1 LISSSLRAATR
12 RRAAG
17 ALGAIAA
24 LAALAVASGCG
35 SSSSVSSASSSSS
48 STSAGSGGTLT
59 LYSAQHEQMTNALAK
74 AFEKQ
79 SGAKVRV
86 RFGEDEGLANQIV
99 QEGSASPADVLLTEN
114 TPPLELLSEKG
125 LLANVNAATL
135 AQVPS
140 QYDSKSGHWV
150 GVAARETVLIY
161 DPRKIAASELPK
173 SILDLAKP
181 EWKGKLAIAPS
192 EPDFVPIVSA
202 IDKLDGRAATTS
214 WLEGFAANA
223 KRYDDNEG
231 IVAAV
236 EAGQVDAGVINHY
249 YWFEQRAEVGAAK
262 VHSKLYYFGHE
273 DPGALVN
280 ISGAG
285 ALKSTKDPA
294 LAQKFL
300 AFLASKEGQNAM
312 THSGDWEY
320 PLLAGVAPPPGL
332 VPFAKLEAPAVGPA
346 DLGDGS
352 VPLQLM
358 QQAGLL

>member
-1 LISSSLRAATR
+1 LRSVFPRIAMLCASAALVGL
-12 RRAAG
+12 AAG
-17 ALGAIAA
+17 CGA
-24 LAALAVASGCG
+24 
-35 SSSSVSSASSSSS
+35 
-48 STSAGSGGTLT
+48 STSGNTLT

-74 AFEKQ
+74 AFEHKT
-79 SGAKVRV
+79 GATVRI

-99 QEGSASPADVLLTEN
+99 QEGSASPADVLLSEN
-114 TPPLELLSEKG
+114 TPPLELLAGKG
-125 LLANVNAATL
+125 LLAQVNGSTL
-135 AQVPS
+135 AQVPAR
-140 QYDSKSGHWV
+140 YDSPSGRWV

-161 DPRKIAASELPK
+161 NPKLIATTQLPA

-202 IDKLDGRAATTS
+202 IDKLDGRAATER
-214 WLEGFAANA
+214 WLEGFASNA

-236 EAGQVDAGVINHY
+236 EDGEVAAGVINHY
-249 YWFEQRAEVGAAK
+249 YWYEQAAEVGAAN
-262 VHSKLYYFGHE
+262 VHSKLYYFGHK

-285 ALKSTKDPA
+285 ALKSSNEPT
-294 LAQKFL
+294 LAQRFL
-300 AFLASKEGQNAM
+300 AFLVSAEGQNAM

-320 PLLAGVAPPPGL
+320 PLVAGVAPPPGL
-332 VPFAKLEAPAVGPA
+332 RPFASLQAPDVGPA

-352 VPLQLM
+352 APLALM
-358 QQAGLL
+358 QHAGLL

>member
-1 LISSSLRAATR
+1 LISSTLRAAAR
-12 RRAAG
+12 RQAAG
-17 ALGAIAA
+17 ALGAAAA
-24 LAALAVASGCG
+24 LAALTAVASGCG
-35 SSSSVSSASSSSS
+35 SSSSASSSSASSADSSD
-48 STSAGSGGTLT
+48 GTLT

-125 LLANVNAATL
+125 LLARVDAPTL

-140 QYDSKSGHWV
+140 QYDSKSGNWV

-161 DPRKIAASELPK
+161 DPRKISASQLPK
-173 SILDLAKP
+173 SILDLAHP

-202 IDKLDGRAATTS
+202 IDKLDGRVATTA
-214 WLEGFAANA
+214 WLEGFASNA

-262 VHSKLYYFGHE
+262 VHSKLHYFGHQ

-285 ALKSTKDPA
+285 ALKSSKDPA

-300 AFLASKEGQNAM
+300 AFLAGKEGQNAM

-320 PLLAGVAPPPGL
+320 PLAAGVAPPPGL
-332 VPFAKLEAPAVGPA
+332 LPFANLEAPAVGPA
-346 DLGDGS
+346 ELGDGS

>member
-12 RRAAG
+12 RRSAG
-17 ALGAIAA
+17 ALCLTALLVTAA
-24 LAALAVASGCG
+24 AGCG
-35 SSSSVSSASSSSS
+35 SSSSASSSSASS
-48 STSAGSGGTLT
+48 ANGNSGGTLT

-86 RFGEDEGLANQIV
+86 RFGEDEGLANQIA

-125 LLANVNAATL
+125 LLAKVDAPTL

-140 QYDSKSGHWV
+140 RYDSKRGRWV

-161 DPRKIAASELPK
+161 DPRKISAGELPK

-202 IDKLDGRAATTS
+202 IDKLDGRAATTA
-214 WLEGFAANA
+214 WLEGFASNA

-285 ALKSTKDPA
+285 ALKSSKDSA
-294 LAQKFL
+294 LAQRFL
-300 AFLASKEGQNAM
+300 AFLASNAGQNAM

-332 VPFAKLEAPAVGPA
+332 VPFAKLEAPNVGPA

>member
-1 LISSSLRAATR
+1 MPTTSRPTVRSSPRAA
-12 RRAAG
+12 ACAV
-17 ALGAIAA
+17 LVAIAVL
-24 LAALAVASGCG
+24 LAGCG
-35 SSSSVSSASSSSS
+35 SS
-48 STSAGSGGTLT
+48 GSGAGTLT

-74 AFEKQ
+74 AFERKT
-79 SGAKVRV
+79 GATVRV

-114 TPPLELLSEKG
+114 TPPLELLAEKG
-125 LLANVNAATL
+125 LLAQVSPPTL

-140 QYDSKSGHWV
+140 RYDSPSGRWV

-161 DPRKIAASELPK
+161 NPKLIAAGQLPA

-202 IDKLDGRAATTS
+202 IDKLDGRAATEG
-214 WLEGFAANA
+214 WLKGFAANA
-223 KRYDDNEG
+223 SRYDDNEG

-236 EAGQVDAGVINHY
+236 EAGQVGAGIINHY
-249 YWFEQRAEVGAAK
+249 YWYEQAAEVGAAK
-262 VHSKLYYFGHE
+262 VHSKLYYFGHR

-285 ALKSTKDPA
+285 ALKSSANPA
-294 LAQKFL
+294 LAQRFL
-300 AFLASKEGQNAM
+300 AFLVSKQGQSAM

-320 PLLAGVAPPPGL
+320 PLVSGVAPPPGL
-332 VPFAKLEAPAVGPA
+332 RPFAGLQAPDVGPA

-352 VPLQLM
+352 APLQLM

>member
-1 LISSSLRAATR
+1 MRTSSRPTVRSFAPAA
-12 RRAAG
+12 ACAVV
-17 ALGAIAA
+17 AA
-24 LAALAVASGCG
+24 LALVVAGCG
-35 SSSSVSSASSSSS
+35 SS
-48 STSAGSGGTLT
+48 GSGPGTLT

-74 AFEKQ
+74 AFERKT
-79 SGAKVRV
+79 GATVRV

-99 QEGSASPADVLLTEN
+99 QEGSASPADVLLSEN
-114 TPPLELLSEKG
+114 TPPLELLAEKG
-125 LLANVNAATL
+125 LLAPVDRPTL
-135 AQVPS
+135 AQVPAR
-140 QYDSKSGHWV
+140 YDSPSGRWV

-161 DPRKIAASELPK
+161 NPKIISAAQLPA

-202 IDKLDGRAATTS
+202 IDKLDGRAATER
-214 WLEGFAANA
+214 WLKGFAANA
-223 KRYDDNEG
+223 NRYDDNEG

-236 EAGQVDAGVINHY
+236 EAGQVGAGIINHY
-249 YWFEQRAEVGAAK
+249 YWYEQAAEVGAAK
-262 VHSKLYYFGHE
+262 VHSKLYYFGHK

-285 ALKSTKDPA
+285 ALKSSQNAA
-294 LAQKFL
+294 LAQRFL
-300 AFLASKEGQNAM
+300 AFLVSKQGQSAM

-320 PLLAGVAPPPGL
+320 PLVTGVAPPPGL
-332 VPFAKLEAPAVGPA
+332 HPFAGLQAPDVGPA

-352 VPLQLM
+352 VPLALM

>member
-1 LISSSLRAATR
+1 MHPSSRRTAIPPRLKAVAA
-12 RRAAG
+12 
-17 ALGAIAA
+17 LVAITA
-24 LAALAVASGCG
+24 LAATATGCG
-35 SSSSVSSASSSSS
+35 SSSS
-48 STSAGSGGTLT
+48 AGSNADGTLT
-59 LYSAQHEQMTNALAK
+59 LYSAQHEQMTNAFAK
-74 AFEKQ
+74 AFEKKT
-79 SGAKVRV
+79 GATVRV

-99 QEGSASPADVLLTEN
+99 QEGAASPADVFLTEN
-114 TPPLELLSEKG
+114 TPPLELLAEKG
-125 LLANVNAATL
+125 LLAKVDEPAL

-140 QYDSKSGHWV
+140 RYDSSRGRWV

-161 DPRKIAASELPK
+161 NPKLISAQALPA

-181 EWKGKLAIAPS
+181 AWKGKLAIAPS

-202 IDKLDGRAATTS
+202 IDKLDGRARTES
-214 WLEGFAANA
+214 WLKGFGANA

-236 EAGQVDAGVINHY
+236 EAGQVAAGVINHY
-249 YWFEQRAEVGAAK
+249 YWYEQAAEVGQAK
-262 VHSKLYYFGHE
+262 VHSKLYYFGHK

-285 ALKSTKDPA
+285 ALKSSKDPA
-294 LAQKFL
+294 LAQQFL
-300 AFLASKEGQNAM
+300 AFLLSTEGQNAM

-320 PLLAGVAPPPGL
+320 PLAAGVTPPTGL
-332 VPFAKLEAPAVGPA
+332 RPFASLQAPDVGPA

-352 VPLQLM
+352 EPLKLM

>member
-1 LISSSLRAATR
+1 LLSSPTR
-12 RRAAG
+12 RRRAV
-17 ALGAIAA
+17 AA
-24 LAALAVASGCG
+24 LPAAIVPILLCLLWSGCG
-35 SSSSVSSASSSSS
+35 SSASSSSA
-48 STSAGSGGTLT
+48 STAAPTSFKGDTLT

-74 AFEKQ
+74 AFERET
-79 SGAKVRV
+79 GAKVRI

-99 QEGSASPADVLLTEN
+99 QEGAASPADALLTEN
-114 TPPLELLSEKG
+114 TPPLELLTEKD
-125 LLANVNAATL
+125 LLAKVDPATL
-135 AQVPS
+135 ARVPAAYS
-140 QYDSKSGHWV
+140 SAGGHWV

-161 DPRKIAASELPK
+161 NPKLLAGLRLPP

-202 IDKLDGRAATTS
+202 IEKLDGRAKAQS
-214 WLEGFAANA
+214 WLEGFAKNA

-236 EAGQVDAGVINHY
+236 EAGQVAAGVINHY
-249 YWFEQRAEVGAAK
+249 YWYEQRAEVGASK
-262 VHSKLYYFGHE
+262 VHSKLYYFGHK

-285 ALKSTKDPA
+285 ALESSRNPA
-294 LAQKFL
+294 LAQRFL
-300 AFLASKEGQNAM
+300 AFLVSKPGQEAM

-320 PLLAGVAPPPGL
+320 PLAPGVAPPSGL
-332 VPFAKLEAPAVGPA
+332 RPFASLEAPEIGPA
-346 DLGDGS
+346 VLGDGS
-352 VPLQLM
+352 QPLALM

>member
-1 LISSSLRAATR
+1 MRLSSPRLAFAAVP
-12 RRAAG
+12 
-17 ALGAIAA
+17 
-24 LAALAVASGCG
+24 LAALALVAIGCG
-35 SSSSVSSASSSSS
+35 SSSSSGSSASS
-48 STSAGSGGTLT
+48 GKGGTLT
-59 LYSAQHEQMTNALAK
+59 LYSAQHEQMTNAFAK
-74 AFEKQ
+74 AFEKKT
-79 SGAKVRV
+79 GATVRV
-86 RFGEDEGLANQIV
+86 RFGEDEGLANQIA
-99 QEGSASPADVLLTEN
+99 QEGEASPADVLLTEN

-125 LLANVNAATL
+125 LLAKVEPATL

-140 QYDSKSGHWV
+140 ADDSRSGNWV

-161 DPRKIAASELPK
+161 NPKLLGSMALPK

-202 IDKLDGRAATTS
+202 IDKLDGRAATET
-214 WLEGFAANA
+214 WLKGFAANA

-236 EAGQVDAGVINHY
+236 EAGQVAAGIINHY
-249 YWFEQRAEVGAAK
+249 YWYEQRAEVGASK
-262 VHSKLYYFGHE
+262 VHSKLYYFGHQ

-285 ALKSTKDPA
+285 ALKSSKDPV
-294 LAQKFL
+294 LAQRFL
-300 AFLASKEGQNAM
+300 SFLVSKEGQNVM

-320 PLLAGVAPPPGL
+320 PLVAGVTPPPGL
-332 VPFAKLEAPAVGPA
+332 NAFTSLQAPDIGPAV
-346 DLGDGS
+346 LGDGS
-352 VPLQLM
+352 QPLALM

>member
-1 LISSSLRAATR
+1 MLVAISV
-12 RRAAG
+12 
-17 ALGAIAA
+17 AA
-24 LAALAVASGCG
+24 LAILAVGCG
-35 SSSSVSSASSSSS
+35 STSSS
-48 STSAGSGGTLT
+48 GSGAGTLT

-74 AFEKQ
+74 AFERKT
-79 SGAKVRV
+79 GASVRV

-99 QEGSASPADVLLTEN
+99 QEGSASPADALLTEN
-114 TPPLELLSEKG
+114 TPPLELLAEKG
-125 LLANVNAATL
+125 LLAPVERSTL
-135 AQVPS
+135 AQVPGR
-140 QYDSKSGHWV
+140 YDSPSGRWV

-161 DPRKIAASELPK
+161 NPKLISASQLPP

-202 IDKLDGRAATTS
+202 IDKLDGRAATTR
-214 WLEGFAANA
+214 WLEGFGANA

-236 EAGQVDAGVINHY
+236 EGGQVAAGIINHY
-249 YWFEQRAEVGAAK
+249 YWYEQRAEVSASN
-262 VHSKLYYFGHE
+262 VHSKLYYFGHK

-285 ALKSTKDPA
+285 ALKSSENPA
-294 LAQKFL
+294 LAQRFL
-300 AFLASKEGQNAM
+300 TFLVSSEGQNAM

-320 PLLAGVAPPPGL
+320 PLVAGVAPPPGL
-332 VPFAKLEAPAVGPA
+332 LPFASLQPPEVGPA

-352 VPLQLM
+352 TPLKLM

>member
-1 LISSSLRAATR
+1 VLV
-12 RRAAG
+12 G
-17 ALGAIAA
+17 
-24 LAALAVASGCG
+24 LAAIASGCG
-35 SSSSVSSASSSSS
+35 SSSS
-48 STSAGSGGTLT
+48 TSAATGSGSGGSSGGTLT

-79 SGAKVRV
+79 SGATVRV

-114 TPPLELLSEKG
+114 TPPLELLNEKR
-125 LLANVNAATL
+125 LLAKVDAPTL
-135 AQVPS
+135 AHVPS
-140 QYDSKSGHWV
+140 QYDSNSGHWV

-161 DPRKIAASELPK
+161 NPRKVAASELPK

-202 IDKLDGRAATTS
+202 IDKLDGRGATTS

-285 ALKSTKDPA
+285 ALKSSNDPA
-294 LAQKFL
+294 LAQSFL
-300 AFLASKEGQNAM
+300 AFLAGKEGQNAM

-320 PLLAGVAPPPGL
+320 PLVAGVAPPPGL

>member
-1 LISSSLRAATR
+1 LRISPRPTAVSLCLAAVVS
-12 RRAAG
+12 A
-17 ALGAIAA
+17 AA
-24 LAALAVASGCG
+24 LATGCG
-35 SSSSVSSASSSSS
+35 SPSSAAS
-48 STSAGSGGTLT
+48 GTLT

-74 AFEKQ
+74 AFERKT
-79 SGAKVRV
+79 GAKVRV
-86 RFGEDEGLANQIV
+86 RFGEDEGLANQVV

-125 LLANVNAATL
+125 LLAQVDRPTL
-135 AQVPS
+135 EQVPPR
-140 QYDSKSGHWV
+140 YDSPTGHWV

-161 DPRKIAASELPK
+161 DPKLVSAPELPT

-202 IDKLDGRAATTS
+202 IDKLDGRAATER
-214 WLEGFAANA
+214 WLQGFAANA

-236 EAGQVDAGVINHY
+236 EAGQVGAGVINHY
-249 YWFEQRAEVGAAK
+249 YWYEQAAEVGAAN
-262 VHSKLYYFGHE
+262 VHSKLYYFGHK

-285 ALKSTKDPA
+285 ALKSSRDPA
-294 LAQKFL
+294 LAQRFL
-300 AFLASKEGQNAM
+300 AFLVSREGQNAM

-320 PLLAGVAPPPGL
+320 PLVAGVTPPPGL
-332 VPFAKLEAPAVGPA
+332 RPFASLQAPDVGPA

-358 QQAGLL
+358 QEAGLL

>member
-1 LISSSLRAATR
+1 LRTPPRPIARSLWFS
-12 RRAAG
+12 
-17 ALGAIAA
+17 AA
-24 LAALAVASGCG
+24 LAACVALAAGCG
-35 SSSSVSSASSSSS
+35 SSSSS
-48 STSAGSGGTLT
+48 GSGTLT

-74 AFEKQ
+74 AFERK

-86 RFGEDEGLANQIV
+86 RFGEDEGLANQLV
-99 QEGSASPADVLLTEN
+99 QEGPASPADVLLTEN
-114 TPPLELLSEKG
+114 TPPLELLAEKG
-125 LLANVNAATL
+125 LLAPVDGPTL
-135 AQVPS
+135 RQVPAR
-140 QYDSKSGHWV
+140 YDSPSGHWV

-161 DPRKIAASELPK
+161 NPRLVSASQLPS

-202 IDKLDGRAATTS
+202 IDKLDGRAATER
-214 WLEGFAANA
+214 WLQGFAANA

-236 EAGQVDAGVINHY
+236 EAGQVGAGIINHY
-249 YWFEQRAEVGAAK
+249 YWYEQAAEVGAAK
-262 VHSKLYYFGHE
+262 VHSKLYYFGHK

-285 ALKSTKDPA
+285 ALKSSKDPA
-294 LAQKFL
+294 LAQRFL
-300 AFLASKEGQNAM
+300 AFLVSKEGQNAM

-320 PLLAGVAPPPGL
+320 PLVAGVTPPPGL
-332 VPFAKLEAPAVGPA
+332 RPFAGLQAPEVGPA

-358 QQAGLL
+358 QEAGLL

>member
-1 LISSSLRAATR
+1 LRTPSRPAIRSLPLVAAC
-12 RRAAG
+12 AV
-17 ALGAIAA
+17 
-24 LAALAVASGCG
+24 LATLAVLVVSGCG
-35 SSSSVSSASSSSS
+35 SS
-48 STSAGSGGTLT
+48 GSGARTLT

-74 AFEKQ
+74 AFERKT
-79 SGAKVRV
+79 GATVRV
-86 RFGEDEGLANQIV
+86 RFGEDEGLANQVV

-114 TPPLELLSEKG
+114 TPPLELLAEKG
-125 LLANVNAATL
+125 LLAAVDRPTL

-140 QYDSKSGHWV
+140 RYDSPSGHWV

-161 DPRKIAASELPK
+161 NPKLVSASELPA

-202 IDKLDGRAATTS
+202 IDKLDGRAATES
-214 WLEGFAANA
+214 WLKGFAANA
-223 KRYDDNEG
+223 NRYDDNEG

-236 EAGQVDAGVINHY
+236 EAGQVGAGIINHY
-249 YWFEQRAEVGAAK
+249 YWYEQAAEVGAAN
-262 VHSKLYYFGHE
+262 VHSKLYYFGHK

-285 ALKSTKDPA
+285 ALKSSTDPA
-294 LAQKFL
+294 LAQRFL
-300 AFLASKEGQNAM
+300 AFLVSKQGQNAM

-320 PLLAGVAPPPGL
+320 PLVAGVTPPPGL
-332 VPFAKLEAPAVGPA
+332 RPFAALQAPEVGPA

-352 VPLQLM
+352 VPLRLM

>member
-1 LISSSLRAATR
+1 LHLSLP
-12 RRAAG
+12 RRAT
-17 ALGAIAA
+17 ALCTTLS
-24 LAALAVASGCG
+24 LAALATVAAGCG
-35 SSSSVSSASSSSS
+35 SSSSVSSASSARG
-48 STSAGSGGTLT
+48 AGAASGGTLT
-59 LYSAQHEQMTNALAK
+59 LYSAQHEQMTGALAK

-79 SGAKVRV
+79 SGATVRV

-125 LLANVNAATL
+125 RLASVDAPTLANV
-135 AQVPS
+135 PS
-140 QYDSKSGHWV
+140 RYDSKSGRWV

-181 EWKGKLAIAPS
+181 EWNGKLAIAPS
-192 EPDFVPIVSA
+192 EPDFVPIVST
-202 IDKLDGRAATTS
+202 IDKLDGRAATTR
-214 WLEGFAANA
+214 WLEGFASNA

-236 EAGQVDAGVINHY
+236 EAGQVAAGVINHY

-285 ALKSTKDPA
+285 VLKSSKDPA

-300 AFLASKEGQNAM
+300 AFLASKQGQEAM

-320 PLLAGVAPPPGL
+320 PLVAGVAPPPGL
-332 VPFAKLEAPAVGPA
+332 VPFAKLEAPQVGPA

-352 VPLQLM
+352 VPLTLM

>member
-1 LISSSLRAATR
+1 MLSSSSTAAHR
-12 RRAAG
+12 RRSAA
-17 ALGAIAA
+17 ASAAAVIAV
-24 LAALAVASGCG
+24 LAALASGCG
-35 SSSSVSSASSSSS
+35 SSSSAPSAASVGQS
-48 STSAGSGGTLT
+48 SGGTLT

-74 AFEKQ
+74 AFEAQ
-79 SGAKVRV
+79 SGATVRV

-99 QEGSASPADVLLTEN
+99 QEGSASPADVLLSEN
-114 TPPLELLSEKG
+114 TPPLELLAEKG
-125 LLANVNAATL
+125 LLAKVDPPAL

-140 QYDSKSGHWV
+140 RYDSKDGDWV

-161 DPRKIAASELPK
+161 DPRQISASELPA

-181 EWKGKLAIAPS
+181 DWKGKLAIAPS

-202 IDKLDGRAATTS
+202 VDKLDGRAATAS
-214 WLEGFAANA
+214 WLEGFASNA

-249 YWFEQRAEVGAAK
+249 YWFEQRAEVGASK

-273 DPGALVN
+273 DPGALVD
-280 ISGAG
+280 ISGAS
-285 ALKSTKDPA
+285 ALKSSKDPV
-294 LAQKFL
+294 LARRFL
-300 AFLASKEGQNAM
+300 AFLVSKQGQSAM

-320 PLLAGVAPPPGL
+320 PLRAGVAPPPGL
-332 VPFAKLEAPAVGPA
+332 VPFAKLEAPGVGPA

-352 VPLQLM
+352 VPLALM